1 MHKKYET
8 HVSPERYK
16 KCGDSQHVEGFRC
29 LASKYQCKN
38 CDKFG
43 HFSSVCYKKGQFE
56 NKMSLEA
63 RSSPKAHQLQIGT
76 ACMQDSIYGQS
87 DESSSDDA
95 FCLQV
100 KLKST
105 QVETKIPAPQNL
117 ITNLEYKLRPHKKTQ
132 YLRA

>member
-16 KCGDSQHVEGFRC
+16 KCGDSQHVEGFRG

-63 RSSPKAHQLQIGT
+63 RRSPKATST
-76 ACMQDSIYGQS
+76 ADWYSLHARFHIWP
-87 DESSSDDA
+87 
-95 FCLQV
+95 
-100 KLKST
+100 
-105 QVETKIPAPQNL
+105 I
-117 ITNLEYKLRPHKKTQ
+117 R
-132 YLRA
+132 